1 MRKGK
6 QMKTVKKVLIG
17 IIVLILFGLGF
28 FFGKKFIDSKK
39 EIGEAEGMSGG
50 ISSEKQVTM
59 KESFPAKAQKIS
71 FADGKN
77 FFTIPGKDNIVQ
89 TEIGEYVDGQIL
101 VDVDLEK
108 FDEKTFE
115 KYGASI
121 IARCDIWG
129 GYEIYIADKSLN
141 QLEVLAE
148 DIGKEEG
155 VLLSQVHWIV
165 PSVPNEYS
173 YPDDDFSVYP
183 DEGLSPFN
191 IFKYIFK
198 KNNKTNL
205 WDNYS
210 IEDGYRLISENADLG
225 ESTDDPYWSYKATNL
240 PYMWKNLENKKE
252 VNVGVFENTKL
263 KNNVS
268 KDLSFENWESEDYES
283 KYAKSTYKK
292 LRIIDDISYRVREG
306 IEKINSDS
314 KKSTKPNY
322 RDHTANVCSLIGAR
336 HNDIGFSGV
345 CKNAK
350 VFPIPYPEPLLP
362 YLLAYRISNPD
373 NPANIFSISMGY
385 KKAELYAINYDESL
399 EEDSRND
406 SLKEYL
412 ELDKSPEE
420 FIKEV
425 SKIREDHNYSKLRLN
440 MALRALKNAG
450 KDFLIVKCAGNEGE
464 KIAKIEKYTR
474 VKIEKTTIFDELD
487 PDLKDHVIIVGASR
501 PKFSNGKTFFSDI
514 STTRNVDIVGP
525 GKNIPGYDDGGHV
538 VMWGGTSAATPFV
551 AGLAA
556 NLYGA
561 YPEKMNG
568 PLAKKLILASGNLEV
583 LDVREE
589 RHSKLVDAKILTDLV
604 KDADLDDMES
614 ADEEDEVKSS
624 KYKEKISFYQEHDDP
639 ELAAD
644 RRDFIKNVLNKTA
657 DADFKESEI
666 YLVKKKEDSSYYLVT
681 KDSHS
686 KYALENYKV
695 YVALPNADLSEY
707 RLIQA
712 DDFIPDEKYSDAFA
726 DFYIYNFYD
735 PDKDKFTDYLFL
747 FRDHGGN
754 TVGDYTIRAIALDGG
769 RIHHIEE
776 LKDSLAYK
784 DLIYTKNNPQG
795 LLNGFNITL
804 EPRAYHNIYIK
815 HDFNNYDRNFRIID
829 QDRDENVS
837 KAEKYDTGFVKL
849 YRDIINSKAP
859 YYKYENQAKYINEVY
874 YNHDLKFGICKVDD
888 FKYPLLVLS
897 ATNDGY
903 NWYSIIQYTGDNKYN
918 TCLYIEPAQVDLCSN
933 YVYTYEGKHIFM
945 DNQGNDDLYFIG
957 KNDGKIQMTYGY
969 SPTIQGPADIRID
982 LAGIDRKKAKAFDKK
997 DYDKLKSKLKPV
1009 KMYPIND
1016 KTFMDLI
1023 DKYKDDQ
1030 KNEEESIYSLYI
1042 KDVYTNTD
1050 SYHDLSV
1057 IDKDSL
1063 HFMDVNA
1070 LNEYSMENSPYL
1082 TDPQYKEY
1090 KDKYIK
1096 VLEENNG
1103 KYIKKN
1109 KDGSFYFGFYPGN
1122 VGMDDENSVDYE
1134 FQYFPE
1140 YGVTFFAYKDY
1151 MKEDEVYYLKSPYPG
1166 IVANDNLYLEADFLA
1181 WWIGF
1186 EYQID
1191 PSKKSINMNLEGHD
1205 IGQEGV
1211 DYVKIPTGSYKSM
1224 KDLLNDNFE
1233 KIK

>member
-6 QMKTVKKVLIG
+6 QMKTVKKILIG
-17 IIVLILFGLGF
+17 ILILIILGLGF

-77 FFTIPGKDNIVQ
+77 FFTIPGRDNIIQ
-89 TEIGEYVDGQIL
+89 TDIGEYVDGQIL

-129 GYEIYIADKSLN
+129 GYEIYIADKSLDE
-141 QLEVLAE
+141 LKEIAE

-155 VLLSQVHWIV
+155 VLLSQVHWLV
-165 PSVPNEYS
+165 PTVAEEYS
-173 YPDDDFSVYP
+173 YPDDKFKVYTDYGDIFS
-183 DEGLSPFN
+183 N
-191 IFKYIFK
+191 TFK
-198 KNNKTNL
+198 KNNSDEFNKTNL
-205 WDNYS
+205 WNNYS
-210 IEDGYRLISENADLG
+210 IEEGYRLISENADLG

-252 VNVGVFENTKL
+252 VNLGVFENTKL
-263 KNNVS
+263 RNNVS
-268 KDLSFENWESEDYES
+268 KDLSFENWKSKDYES
-283 KYAKSTYKK
+283 DHAKSNYKK
-292 LRIIDDISYRVREG
+292 LRIIDDIADQVRKG
-306 IEKINSDS
+306 MLSINI
-314 KKSTKPNY
+314 KSTLSLKFDY
-322 RDHTANVCSLIGAR
+322 RNHTPKVCSLIGAR

-350 VFPIPYPEPLLP
+350 VFPIPYHEALLP

-373 NPANIFSISMGY
+373 NPANIFSISMSPGVL
-385 KKAELYAINYDESL
+385 ELYYINSNESL
-399 EEDSRND
+399 EKDSINEMFRIMMNIKKEPED
-406 SLKEYL
+406 
-412 ELDKSPEE
+412 
-420 FIKEV
+420 FIKAANQTKE
-425 SKIREDHNYSKLRLN
+425 SYNKSKLRLN
-440 MALRALKNAG
+440 MALRALKNDG
-450 KDFLIVKCAGNEGE
+450 KDFLIVRCAGNEGE

-501 PKFSNGKTFFSDI
+501 PKFSNGKTFFADF

-525 GKNIPGYDDGGHV
+525 GENIPGYDNGGHV
-538 VMWGGTSAATPFV
+538 VLWGGTSAATPFI

-589 RHSKLVDAKILTDLV
+589 RHSKLVDAKILTDLI
-604 KDADLDDMES
+604 KDADLDDEL
-614 ADEEDEVKSS
+614 DEDSEKRIDAKKNDFKSG
-624 KYKEKISFYQEHDDP
+624 KYGKRISFYQEHDDP

-666 YLVKKKEDSSYYLVT
+666 YLVKKKENSSYYLVT
-681 KDSHS
+681 KDNHS
-686 KYALENYKV
+686 KYALQNYKV

-707 RLIQA
+707 RLIQV

-754 TVGDYTIRAIALDGG
+754 TVGDYTIRAIALDGD

-776 LKDSLAYK
+776 LKDTLAYK
-784 DLIYTKNNPQG
+784 DLVYTKNNPQG

-815 HDFNNYDRNFRIID
+815 HDFNNYNRNFRVID
-829 QDRDENVS
+829 QDKDQVDE
-837 KAEKYDTGFVKL
+837 VK
-849 YRDIINSKAP
+849 DQVDEDK
-859 YYKYENQAKYINEVY
+859 
-874 YNHDLKFGICKVDD
+874 DKVDER
-888 FKYPLLVLS
+888 
-897 ATNDGY
+897 G
-903 NWYSIIQYTGDNKYN
+903 
-918 TCLYIEPAQVDLCSN
+918 E
-933 YVYTYEGKHIFM
+933 
-945 DNQGNDDLYFIG
+945 
-957 KNDGKIQMTYGY
+957 
-969 SPTIQGPADIRID
+969 R
-982 LAGIDRKKAKAFDKK
+982 
-997 DYDKLKSKLKPV
+997 
-1009 KMYPIND
+1009 
-1016 KTFMDLI
+1016 
-1023 DKYKDDQ
+1023 
-1030 KNEEESIYSLYI
+1030 ESIYSLYI

-1090 KDKYIK
+1090 RDKYIK
-1096 VLEENNG
+1096 ALEENNG

-1122 VGMDDENSVDYE
+1122 VGRDVENSVDYE

-1166 IVANDNLYLEADFLA
+1166 MVVNDILYLEADFLA

-1211 DYVKIPTGSYKSM
+1211 DYIKIPTGSYKSM
-1224 KDLLNDNFE
+1224 KDLLDDNFE
-1233 KIK
+1233 KINP